1 MSTVYE
7 SDLYFHFHPFREKP
21 RAQFG
26 REPFSRSADY
36 IKGMFSLRE
45 KNSEEQSP
53 STGYFHLFLNS
64 SQQDPKAYMKPSRLA
79 RRFNKKGRQQKKIVI
94 EQHSSTNVIVEGET
108 TTADN
113 NSILPSKKRTTHAI
127 HQKAPAK
134 RKLSK
139 KERKRLE
146 KVLDVKKKK
155 AKRVELLD
163 QLGQIQ
169 ISNEELALLHSVKN
183 IGSKAKRQPFDSHS
197 STLTSSPLVNFTPLS
212 KKRPA
217 QLPTESILNESE
229 SSSDEDDDETIND
242 EEIRKAL
249 APSQPTI
256 PVVAVPLPTIK
267 KRQREDST
275 SSTEET
281 KIDIPARPH
290 ANVQVD
296 RSEEMQALRSQL
308 PIITEEQAIMEAI
321 HDNLVVLICGET
333 GSGKTT
339 QLPQFLYEAG
349 YTLDGKMI
357 GITEPRRVAAISMAI
372 RVAQELNLTNE
383 QVSYQIRYE
392 GTFKQDT
399 TRIKFMTDGVLL
411 KEVQNDFLLTKYSC
425 ILIDE
430 AHERSV
436 ATDVLIGLLSRIVPI
451 RCRRNDPLRLVIM
464 SATMRIEEFVSNRHL
479 FKLKPKIINIDAR
492 QFPVTIHFNKKTPKN
507 YINEAFKKVC
517 KIHRQLPSG
526 GILVFVTGQQEVQTL
541 CHQLRKKFPMTTQ
554 TEDDDEPQFK
564 TKKFRKEKKTTNDN
578 KTPLDIIDE
587 EELEHLQSDID
598 EDEEKEQEQE
608 EECTITSDLDDEDT
622 NVKGISFE
630 PLYVLPI
637 YAILSSEKQ
646 ARVFEP
652 PPPGTRLCVVATN
665 VAETSITISNVKYI
679 VDCGK
684 VKTKYYDKLT
694 GVSTFRIEWTSKAS
708 ASQRT
713 GRAGRT
719 APGHCYRLYSSAIY
733 NDSFA
738 EYTAPEI
745 VRKPVE
751 DLVLQ
756 LKTLN
761 IDRLANFPFPTSPD
775 LKAINVAEQ
784 LLVQL
789 NALDSKSPTKT
800 ITELGR
806 RMSAFPINPRY
817 SKMLV
822 IAQENKDILPYV
834 LALVAA
840 LSVNEVLTSGLVKIQ
855 KDSQELCIN
864 LDDVRRQW
872 IGQGETLL
880 FGDMMVLLKAV
891 GALDH
896 QNSKNDLSI
905 CTRYG
910 LRPKAMAEIRKIR
923 RQLTQIVKSILP
935 ETATVLDA
943 RLLPPS
949 EQQICLLR
957 KVLAA
962 GMVDRL
968 AKKIEGSVVINGHKA
983 NNAYQTLLLE
993 EPVFIHPSSVLAN
1006 DSPLF
1011 VCYQE
1016 LHETS
1021 RIFIKDICAIQMDWI
1036 VQLNPHLCSFGPIEE
1051 EPSPRYDE
1059 TQDKLLCHRKATIGQ
1074 RVSWSLGTPVETI
1087 FSNNTVDRYRWFAK
1101 FFLDGI
1107 ICPRLL
1113 QFRPALLCSSNA
1125 MVKSWASLME
1135 RTQLLLNALAA
1146 KDIDSRI
1153 QLKEVWSTQPK
1164 YLLDVY
1170 CNWLPESLHA
1180 QVRSLWPPVPSV
1192 LKK

>member
-1 MSTVYE
+1 
-7 SDLYFHFHPFREKP
+7 
-21 RAQFG
+21 
-26 REPFSRSADY
+26 
-36 IKGMFSLRE
+36 
-45 KNSEEQSP
+45 
-53 STGYFHLFLNS
+53 
-64 SQQDPKAYMKPSRLA
+64 MKPSRLA

>member
-1 MSTVYE
+1 
-7 SDLYFHFHPFREKP
+7 
-21 RAQFG
+21 
-26 REPFSRSADY
+26 
-36 IKGMFSLRE
+36 
-45 KNSEEQSP
+45 
-53 STGYFHLFLNS
+53 
-64 SQQDPKAYMKPSRLA
+64 MKPSRLA

-94 EQHSSTNVIVEGET
+94 EQNPSTNVIVEGET

-113 NSILPSKKRTTHAI
+113 NSILPSKKRVTHSVSQTATPI
-127 HQKAPAK
+127 K

-163 QLGQIQ
+163 KLGQIQ
-169 ISNEELALLHSVKN
+169 ISNDELALLHSVKN
-183 IGSKAKRQPFDSHS
+183 IGSKTKRQPIDTQVSTINS
-197 STLTSSPLVNFTPLS
+197 STSINFNQRS
-212 KKRPA
+212 RKRPA
-217 QLPTESILNESE
+217 QVSTEIIQNDSE
-229 SSSDEDDDETIND
+229 TSSNDDDDDETIND

-249 APSQPTI
+249 HPSQPTTTTAPI
-256 PVVAVPLPTIK
+256 PPPPI
-267 KRQREDST
+267 KRQQRQSST
-275 SSTEET
+275 SSVEET
-281 KIDIPARPH
+281 KVDIPARPH
-290 ANVQVD
+290 ANVQVE
-296 RSEEMQALRSQL
+296 RSEEIQVIRSQL

-357 GITEPRRVAAISMAI
+357 GITEPRRVAAISMAL
-372 RVAQELNLTNE
+372 RVAHELNLTND

-392 GTFKQDT
+392 GTYKKET
-399 TRIKFMTDGVLL
+399 TCIKFMTDGVLL
-411 KEVQNDFLLTKYSC
+411 KEVQNDFLLTNYSC

-464 SATMRIEEFVSNRHL
+464 SATMRIEEFINNRHL

-492 QFPVTIHFNKKTPKN
+492 QYPVTIHFNKHTPKN
-507 YINEAFKKVC
+507 YLNEVYKKVC

-526 GILVFVTGQQEVQTL
+526 GILIFVTGQQEVKTL
-541 CHQLRKKFPMTTQ
+541 CHQLKKKFPMQTQ
-554 TEDDDEPQFK
+554 IENDDEPQFK
-564 TKKFRKEKKTTNDN
+564 SKKSKKKTHNN
-578 KTPLDIIDE
+578 KSPLDIIDD
-587 EELEHLQSDID
+587 EELEHLQSDIE
-598 EDEEKEQEQE
+598 EDEEKDK
-608 EECTITSDLDDEDT
+608 ECSITSDLDDEDI
-622 NVKGISFE
+622 NVKEISIE
-630 PLYVLPI
+630 PLYVLPL

-708 ASQRT
+708 ANQRT

-719 APGHCYRLYSSAIY
+719 APGHCYRLYSSAVY
-733 NDSFA
+733 NDLFS
-738 EYTAPEI
+738 EYTPPEI

-784 LLVQL
+784 ILIQL
-789 NALDSKSPTKT
+789 NALDNKSPTKK

-822 IAQENKDILPYV
+822 IAQENQDLLPYV
-834 LALVAA
+834 IALVAA
-840 LSVNEVLTSGLVKIQ
+840 LSVNEVLTTGQVKIQ
-855 KDSQELCIN
+855 KDNQEININ
-864 LDDVRRQW
+864 LDDLRRQW
-872 IGQGETLL
+872 IGQGESLL
-880 FGDMMVLLKAV
+880 LGDMMILLKAV

-905 CTRYG
+905 CTHYG
-910 LRPKAMAEIRKIR
+910 LRPKAMTEIRKIR
-923 RQLTQIVKSILP
+923 RQLIQIVKSILP
-935 ETATVLDA
+935 ETASILDA

-968 AKKIEGSVVINGHKA
+968 AKRIEGSVVINGHKA
-983 NNAYQTLLLE
+983 NNAYQTLLLD
-993 EPVFIHPSSVLAN
+993 EPVFIHPSSVLIN
-1006 DSPLF
+1006 DLPSF

-1016 LHETS
+1016 VHETN

-1036 VQLNPHLCSFGPIEE
+1036 VQLNPHLCSFGPIED

-1059 TQDKLLCHRKATIGQ
+1059 NQDKMLCHRKATIGQ
-1074 RVSWSLGTPVETI
+1074 RVSWSLGSPIETI
-1087 FSNNTVDRYRWFAK
+1087 FPINTIDRYRWFGK
-1101 FFLDGI
+1101 YFLDGI
-1107 ICPRLL
+1107 ICQRLL
-1113 QFRPALLCSSNA
+1113 QYQPALLCSSNA

-1135 RTQLLLNALAA
+1135 RTQLFLNALVEKEIDNRKQL
-1146 KDIDSRI
+1146 KDI
-1153 QLKEVWSTQPK
+1153 WSTEPK

-1170 CNWLPESLHA
+1170 CNWLPESLHV
-1180 QVRSLWPPVPSV
+1180 QVRSIWPPMPFV

>member
-1 MSTVYE
+1 
-7 SDLYFHFHPFREKP
+7 
-21 RAQFG
+21 
-26 REPFSRSADY
+26 
-36 IKGMFSLRE
+36 
-45 KNSEEQSP
+45 
-53 STGYFHLFLNS
+53 
-64 SQQDPKAYMKPSRLA
+64 MKPSRLI

-94 EQHSSTNVIVEGET
+94 EQNPSANVIVEGES

-113 NSILPSKKRTTHAI
+113 NSILPSKKRKTHSVSQITT
-127 HQKAPAK
+127 PTK

-163 QLGQIQ
+163 KLGQIQ
-169 ISNEELALLHSVKN
+169 ISNDELALLHSVKN
-183 IGSKAKRQPFDSHS
+183 IGSKTKRQPIDIQVSTTNS
-197 STLTSSPLVNFTPLS
+197 STSINFNQRS
-212 KKRPA
+212 RKRPA
-217 QLPTESILNESE
+217 QVSTEIIQNDSE
-229 SSSDEDDDETIND
+229 SSSNDDDETIND
-242 EEIRKAL
+242 EDIRKAL
-249 APSQPTI
+249 LPS
-256 PVVAVPLPTIK
+256 LPTTTTPIPPPPIK
-267 KRQREDST
+267 RRQRQSST
-275 SSTEET
+275 SSVEET
-281 KIDIPARPH
+281 KVDIPARPH
-290 ANVQVD
+290 ANVQVE
-296 RSEEMQALRSQL
+296 RSEEIQAIRSQL

-357 GITEPRRVAAISMAI
+357 GITEPRRVAAISMAS
-372 RVAQELNLTNE
+372 RVAYELNLTND

-392 GTFKQDT
+392 GTYKKET
-399 TRIKFMTDGVLL
+399 TCIKFMTDGVLL
-411 KEVQNDFLLTKYSC
+411 KEIQNDFLLTNYSC

-430 AHERSV
+430 AHERSI

-464 SATMRIEEFVSNRHL
+464 SATMRIEEFINNKYL

-492 QFPVTIHFNKKTPKN
+492 QYPVTIHFNKQTPKN
-507 YINEAFKKVC
+507 YINEAYKKIC

-526 GILVFVTGQQEVQTL
+526 GILIFVTGQQEVKTL
-541 CHQLRKKFPMTTQ
+541 CYQLKKKFPIKIQ
-554 TEDDDEPQFK
+554 TENDGKICFEYISNEYYIPLGICLNEPHFK
-564 TKKFRKEKKTTNDN
+564 SKKSKKKIQTKTIVDKSS
-578 KTPLDIIDE
+578 LDIIDD
-587 EELEHLQSDID
+587 EELEHLQSDIE
-598 EDEEKEQEQE
+598 EDEEKDK
-608 EECTITSDLDDEDT
+608 ECSITSDLDDDDNADI
-622 NVKGISFE
+622 NVKEISIE
-630 PLYVLPI
+630 PLYVLPL

-665 VAETSITISNVKYI
+665 VAETSITISSVKYI

-708 ASQRT
+708 ANQRT

-719 APGHCYRLYSSAIY
+719 APGHCYRLYSSAVY
-733 NDSFA
+733 NDSFS
-738 EYTAPEI
+738 EYTSPEI

-784 LLVQL
+784 ILIQL
-789 NALDSKSPTKT
+789 NALDNKSSTKK

-822 IAQENKDILPYV
+822 IAQENQDLLPYV
-834 LALVAA
+834 ITLVAA
-840 LSVNEVLTSGLVKIQ
+840 LSVNEVLNSGQVKIQ
-855 KDSQELCIN
+855 KNNQEININ
-864 LDDVRRQW
+864 LDDLRRQW
-872 IGQGETLL
+872 IGQGESLL
-880 FGDMMVLLKAV
+880 LGDIMVLLKAV

-905 CTRYG
+905 CMHYG
-910 LRPKAMAEIRKIR
+910 LRPKAMTEIRKIR
-923 RQLTQIVKSILP
+923 RQLIQIVKSILP
-935 ETATVLDA
+935 ETASILDA

-968 AKKIEGSVVINGHKA
+968 AKRIEGSVIINGHKA
-983 NNAYQTLLLE
+983 NNAYQTLLLD
-993 EPVFIHPSSVLAN
+993 EPVFIHPSSVLIN
-1006 DSPLF
+1006 DLPSF
-1011 VCYQE
+1011 ICYQE
-1016 LHETS
+1016 VHETN
-1021 RIFIKDICAIQMDWI
+1021 RIFIK
-1036 VQLNPHLCSFGPIEE
+1036 
-1051 EPSPRYDE
+1051 
-1059 TQDKLLCHRKATIGQ
+1059 
-1074 RVSWSLGTPVETI
+1074 GT
-1087 FSNNTVDRYRWFAK
+1087 F
-1101 FFLDGI
+1101 FFLI
-1107 ICPRLL
+1107 KTSLL
-1113 QFRPALLCSSNA
+1113 S
-1125 MVKSWASLME
+1125 
-1135 RTQLLLNALAA
+1135 
-1146 KDIDSRI
+1146 
-1153 QLKEVWSTQPK
+1153 
-1164 YLLDVY
+1164 
-1170 CNWLPESLHA
+1170 
-1180 QVRSLWPPVPSV
+1180 
-1192 LKK
+1192 

>member
-1 MSTVYE
+1 
-7 SDLYFHFHPFREKP
+7 
-21 RAQFG
+21 
-26 REPFSRSADY
+26 
-36 IKGMFSLRE
+36 
-45 KNSEEQSP
+45 
-53 STGYFHLFLNS
+53 
-64 SQQDPKAYMKPSRLA
+64 MKPSRLA

-94 EQHSSTNVIVEGET
+94 EQNSSTNVIVEGET

-163 QLGQIQ
+163 QLGQVQ
-169 ISNEELALLHSVKN
+169 ISNDELALLHSVKN

-197 STLTSSPLVNFTPLS
+197 STLTSSPLINFTPLS

-249 APSQPTI
+249 APSQPAL
-256 PVVAVPLPTIK
+256 PVVAVPLPTVK

-357 GITEPRRVAAISMAI
+357 GITEPRRVAAISMAT

-492 QFPVTIHFNKKTPKN
+492 QFPVTIHFNKQTPKN

-541 CHQLRKKFPMTTQ
+541 CHQLRKKFPMKTQ

-564 TKKFRKEKKTTNDN
+564 TKKFRKEKRTTNGN
-578 KTPLDIIDE
+578 RTSLDIIDE

-652 PPPGTRLCVVATN
+652 PPPGTRLCVIATN

-684 VKTKYYDKLT
+684 VKTKHYDKLT

-756 LKTLN
+756 LKTLK

-784 LLVQL
+784 LLIQL

-834 LALVAA
+834 IALVAT
-840 LSVNEVLTSGLVKIQ
+840 LSVNEVLASGLVKIQ
-855 KDSQELCIN
+855 KNSQELCIN

-872 IGQGETLL
+872 IGQGEPLL

-910 LRPKAMAEIRKIR
+910 LRPKAMTEIRKIR

-1006 DSPLF
+1006 DSPPF

-1036 VQLNPHLCSFGPIEE
+1036 VQINPHLCSFGPIEE

-1074 RVSWSLGTPVETI
+1074 RVSWSLGPPVETI

-1135 RTQLLLNALAA
+1135 RTQLLLNALVA
-1146 KDIDSRI
+1146 KDIDSRT
-1153 QLKEVWSTQPK
+1153 QLKEVWSAQPK

-1170 CNWLPESLHA
+1170 CDWLPESLHA

>member
-1 MSTVYE
+1 
-7 SDLYFHFHPFREKP
+7 
-21 RAQFG
+21 
-26 REPFSRSADY
+26 
-36 IKGMFSLRE
+36 
-45 KNSEEQSP
+45 
-53 STGYFHLFLNS
+53 
-64 SQQDPKAYMKPSRLA
+64 MKPSRLA

-1006 DSPLF
+1006 DSPIF

>member
-1 MSTVYE
+1 
-7 SDLYFHFHPFREKP
+7 
-21 RAQFG
+21 
-26 REPFSRSADY
+26 
-36 IKGMFSLRE
+36 
-45 KNSEEQSP
+45 
-53 STGYFHLFLNS
+53 
-64 SQQDPKAYMKPSRLA
+64 MKPSRLA
-79 RRFNKKGRQQKKIVI
+79 CRFNKKGRQQKKIVI
-94 EQHSSTNVIVEGET
+94 EQNPSTNVIVEGET

-113 NSILPSKKRTTHAI
+113 NSILPSKKRKTHSVSQI
-127 HQKAPAK
+127 PIPTK

-163 QLGQIQ
+163 KLGQIQ
-169 ISNEELALLHSVKN
+169 ISNDELALLHSVKN
-183 IGSKAKRQPFDSHS
+183 IGSKTKRQPIDIQVSTTNS
-197 STLTSSPLVNFTPLS
+197 STSINFNQRS
-212 KKRPA
+212 RKRPA
-217 QLPTESILNESE
+217 QVSTEIIQNDSE
-229 SSSDEDDDETIND
+229 SSSNDDDETIND
-242 EEIRKAL
+242 EDIRKAL
-249 APSQPTI
+249 LPSQPTTTTPI
-256 PVVAVPLPTIK
+256 PPPPIK
-267 KRQREDST
+267 RRQRQSST
-275 SSTEET
+275 SSVEET
-281 KIDIPARPH
+281 KVDIPARPH
-290 ANVQVD
+290 ANVQVE
-296 RSEEMQALRSQL
+296 RSEEIQAIRSQL

-357 GITEPRRVAAISMAI
+357 GITEPRRVAAISMAS
-372 RVAQELNLTNE
+372 RVAYELNLTND

-392 GTFKQDT
+392 GTYKKET
-399 TRIKFMTDGVLL
+399 TCIKFMTDGVLL
-411 KEVQNDFLLTKYSC
+411 KEIQNDFLLTNYSC

-430 AHERSV
+430 AHERSI

-464 SATMRIEEFVSNRHL
+464 SATMRIEEFINNKYL

-492 QFPVTIHFNKKTPKN
+492 QYPVTIHFNKQTPKN
-507 YINEAFKKVC
+507 YINEAYKKIC

-526 GILVFVTGQQEVQTL
+526 GILIFVTGQQEVKTL
-541 CHQLRKKFPMTTQ
+541 CYQLKKKFPIKIQIENDGKICFEYISNEYYIPLGICLNEPHFKSKKSKKKIQ
-554 TEDDDEPQFK
+554 TK
-564 TKKFRKEKKTTNDN
+564 TIVDKSS
-578 KTPLDIIDE
+578 LDIIDD
-587 EELEHLQSDID
+587 EELEHLQSDIE
-598 EDEEKEQEQE
+598 EDEEKDK
-608 EECTITSDLDDEDT
+608 ECSITSDLDDDDDADI
-622 NVKGISFE
+622 NVKEISIE
-630 PLYVLPI
+630 PLYVLPL

-646 ARVFEP
+646 ARVFKP

-665 VAETSITISNVKYI
+665 VAETSITISSVKYI

-708 ASQRT
+708 ANQRT

-719 APGHCYRLYSSAIY
+719 APGHCYRLYSSAVY
-733 NDSFA
+733 NDSFS
-738 EYTAPEI
+738 EYTSPEI

-784 LLVQL
+784 ILIQL
-789 NALDSKSPTKT
+789 NALDNKSSTKK

-822 IAQENKDILPYV
+822 IAQENQDLLPYV
-834 LALVAA
+834 ITLVAA
-840 LSVNEVLTSGLVKIQ
+840 LSVNEVLNSGQVKIQ
-855 KDSQELCIN
+855 KNNQEININ
-864 LDDVRRQW
+864 LDDLRRQW
-872 IGQGETLL
+872 IGQGESLL
-880 FGDMMVLLKAV
+880 LGDIMVLLKAV

-905 CTRYG
+905 CMHYG
-910 LRPKAMAEIRKIR
+910 LRPKAMTEIRKIR
-923 RQLTQIVKSILP
+923 RQLIQIVKSILP
-935 ETATVLDA
+935 ETASILDA

-968 AKKIEGSVVINGHKA
+968 AKRIEGSVIINGHKA
-983 NNAYQTLLLE
+983 NNAYQTLLLD
-993 EPVFIHPSSVLAN
+993 EPVFIHPSSVLIN
-1006 DSPLF
+1006 DLPSF
-1011 VCYQE
+1011 ICYQE
-1016 LHETS
+1016 VHETN

-1036 VQLNPHLCSFGPIEE
+1036 VQLNPHLCSFGPIEDD
-1051 EPSPRYDE
+1051 PQPRYDE
-1059 TQDKLLCHRKATIGQ
+1059 NQDKMLCHRKATIGQ
-1074 RVSWSLGTPVETI
+1074 RVSWSLGSSIETI
-1087 FSNNTVDRYRWFAK
+1087 FPTNTNDRYRWFGK
-1101 FFLDGI
+1101 YFLDGI

-1113 QFRPALLCSSNA
+1113 QFRSTLLCSSNA

-1135 RTQLLLNALAA
+1135 RTQLFLNALVI
-1146 KDIDSRI
+1146 KEIDNRTK
-1153 QLKEVWSTQPK
+1153 LKEIWSIEPK

-1180 QVRSLWPPVPSV
+1180 QVRSIWPPIPFV
-1192 LKK
+1192 LEK

>member
-1 MSTVYE
+1 
-7 SDLYFHFHPFREKP
+7 
-21 RAQFG
+21 
-26 REPFSRSADY
+26 
-36 IKGMFSLRE
+36 
-45 KNSEEQSP
+45 
-53 STGYFHLFLNS
+53 
-64 SQQDPKAYMKPSRLA
+64 MKPSRLA

-1006 DSPLF
+1006 DSPIF

-1074 RVSWSLGTPVETI
+1074 RVSWSLGAPVETI

>member
-1 MSTVYE
+1 
-7 SDLYFHFHPFREKP
+7 
-21 RAQFG
+21 
-26 REPFSRSADY
+26 
-36 IKGMFSLRE
+36 
-45 KNSEEQSP
+45 
-53 STGYFHLFLNS
+53 
-64 SQQDPKAYMKPSRLA
+64 MKPSRLA

-598 EDEEKEQEQE
+598 EDEEKEQEEE
-608 EECTITSDLDDEDT
+608 EECAITSDLDDEDT